1 MFLIDAAVDGHTVAG
16 GGMTPVAYVAHGEHQ
31 VTHAEDAAGRADT
44 TCDTRRH
51 HDVLG
56 VEEEVAHIVDVAA
69 AHEAHVGTEAE
80 GGVFVAPHR
89 TGTQIRQE
97 VPLLAATEV
106 AEVREV
112 DHKVGVERVE
122 EVQVARAH
130 DILVKDVAVVVD
142 HGHVVVVENCH
153 LADVGAVTGEEARQ
167 LEADGPDVAV
177 VAADH
182 HVAGD
187 VPELGTFGED
197 MLELE
202 RVEEGTHAE
211 AGEPVLAGV
220 AAFEACAAVV
230 GVVGPAAGEADGGG
244 VHIAGGGGAAGDT
257 VLGDKEAFV
266 LEEEIPM
273 GTEAH
278 GQVGTQH
285 GLEVGGVIAIFAEG
299 QDGAET
305 YQRIDGARHRDS
317 LVVDVEEGG
326 VDIPHE
332 LCAAEEAHG
341 GGRVA
346 VAVGDSGTAH
356 QFGGDTEG
364 QRTHQPARKIDATRG
379 QSEALAGHVICGTGA
394 KRQEE
399 GVVGVCRTLLC
410 LRG

>member
-31 VTHAEDAAGRADT
+31 VAHAEDAAGRADT

-51 HDVLG
+51 HNVLG
-56 VEEEVAHIVDVAA
+56 IEEEVAHIVDVAA
-69 AHEAHVGTEAE
+69 AHESHVGAEAE

-89 TGTQIRQE
+89 TGTHIWQE

-122 EVQVARAH
+122 EVQVAGAH

-187 VPELGTFGED
+187 VPELGTLGED

-244 VHIAGGGGAAGDT
+244 VEIACRRAFDIT
-257 VLGDKEAFV
+257 LGQEEAFV
-266 LEEEIPM
+266 LQEEIPM
-273 GTEAH
+273 RAETH
-278 GQVGTQH
+278 RQVCTKH
-285 GLEVGGVIAIFAEG
+285 RLEVAREAIAAIEC
-299 QDGAET
+299 QSCT
-305 YQRIDGARHRDS
+305 KTNQRIDGERYWNG
-317 LVVDVEEGG
+317 LVVDMEECG

-332 LCAAEEAHG
+332 LGAAHETHG

-346 VAVGDSGTAH
+346 VAVGDSGAAH